1 MPMLAWDFD
10 WFTRMQSKNSEVE
23 KPAVLCPAELAESAS
38 RNHWLAIFL
47 IVALWAVLYVPGMFS
62 PPLLDDADSI
72 HAEAAREMLVRHDWV
87 TLYINGFRYL
97 EKAPLM
103 YWGMDISYKLFGVSD
118 LSARLPLTLGMLA
131 VLLITYLLGK
141 REINARAGLYAAI
154 VLGLSVGSYL
164 FTRIL
169 IPDILVGLWL
179 ALGFYFFLDGVHD
192 KQPSRLSCWGFA
204 VTAALNVLTKGLI
217 GIVFPVAIILVYLF
231 MTSNL
236 RHLLKMRL
244 VSSSLWFAAV
254 AVPWHILA
262 GLENPPAGD
271 SRGFFW
277 FYFINEQFLR
287 YLKKRFPLD
296 YDTVP
301 FWLFWAMIVLWL
313 VPWSGFL
320 FKGLGL
326 VIRPL
331 RQKMQALDWSGKLAM
346 TLVWLAPPLGKLKA
360 FQEAGAKVRELQ
372 RAMTRRDHFLLL
384 ATIWALVILVFF
396 SFSSRQEYYT
406 IPALPGLALVIGAWL
421 AEELADDKLRRAGRR
436 ISAVLLG
443 IAIPAFL
450 AGMVLLWYSESVPPG
465 TDLASVLTKHPN
477 EYALSFGHILDLT
490 PRAMGIFRLP
500 LAIFVGSLLLGTA
513 ANWLLRRR
521 GRPLSGNIALALMA
535 LVLLQAAHGGLVIF
549 SPILSSKYL
558 SDELARVYRGEII
571 VVNGAYE
578 DASTLNFYGHFQ
590 LHVLNTRTEGNLY
603 YGSLFP
609 DSPAA
614 FEDDNSFAKLWQGKR
629 RVFLWTEEDTL
640 PAAVKSGP
648 YFIVA
653 KNGGKYILSNKG
665 GNPEN

>member
-1 MPMLAWDFD
+1 
-10 WFTRMQSKNSEVE
+10 MQLNNSEVE
-23 KPAVLCPAELAESAS
+23 KLAGVCPAPHSAELAS
-38 RNHWLAIFL
+38 RNRRLSILL
-47 IVALWAVLYVPGMFS
+47 IVALWAVLYVPGIFS

-72 HAEAAREMLVRHDWV
+72 HAEAAREMLLRHDWV

-103 YWGMDISYKLFGVSD
+103 YWGMDVSYKLFGVSD
-118 LSARLPLTLGMLA
+118 RAARLPLALGMLA
-131 VLLITYLLGK
+131 VLLATYALGK
-141 REINARAGLYAAI
+141 RDMNDRAGLYAAV
-154 VLGLSVGSYL
+154 VLGLSVGSYI

-192 KQPSRLSCWGFA
+192 RQPSRLSCWGLA

-217 GIVFPVAIILVYLF
+217 GIVFPLGIILVYLW

-244 VSSSLWFAAV
+244 ASSFLWFAAV
-254 AVPWHILA
+254 AIPWHILA
-262 GLENPPAGD
+262 GLENPPAGE

-287 YLKKRFPLD
+287 YLKKRFPMD

-301 FWLFWAMIVLWL
+301 FWLFWVMIVLWL

-326 VIRPL
+326 VVRPL
-331 RQKMQALDWSGKLAM
+331 RQKAESLEWKGKLAVV
-346 TLVWLAPPLGKLKA
+346 LVWLAPPLGKLKL
-360 FQEAGAKVRELQ
+360 FQDAGARVCSLQ
-372 RAMTRRDHFLLL
+372 ETMTRRDHLLLL

-406 IPALPGLALVIGAWL
+406 IPALPGLALIIGAWL
-421 AEELADDKLRRAGRR
+421 ADETVSADGKLRRAGRR

-443 IAIPAFL
+443 VAVPAFL
-450 AGMVLLWYSESVPPG
+450 AGMVLLWYSQSVPPG
-465 TDLASVLTKHPN
+465 TDLASVLTRHPD

-490 PRAMGIFRLP
+490 PRAMGIFRTP
-500 LAIFVGSLLLGTA
+500 LAIFSVSLLLGSA
-513 ANWLLRRR
+513 ANWILRRR
-521 GRPLSGNIALALMA
+521 GRPLAGNIALALMA
-535 LVLLQAAHGGLVIF
+535 LALLQSAHRGLEIF
-549 SPILSSKYL
+549 SPILSSKQL
-558 SDELARVYRGEII
+558 SDKLAPVYRGEVI

-578 DASTLNFYGHFQ
+578 DASTLNFYGHFP

-609 DSPAA
+609 DSPPA
-614 FEDDNSFAKLWQGKR
+614 FEDDTSFAKLWRGEQ
-629 RVFLWTEEDTL
+629 RVFLWSEEDDL
-640 PAAVKSGP
+640 PAVVKSRP
-648 YFIVA
+648 YFIIA
-653 KNGGKYILSNKG
+653 KNGGKYILSNQG
-665 GNPEN
+665 GNPKN

>member
-1 MPMLAWDFD
+1 
-10 WFTRMQSKNSEVE
+10 MQLSNNAAE
-23 KPAVLCPAELAESAS
+23 ELAGVGPTQSAGSVS
-38 RNHWLAIFL
+38 RNNKLFILL
-47 IVALWAVLYVPGMFS
+47 IIALWAVLYVPGIFS

-87 TLYINGFRYL
+87 TLYINGLRYL

-118 LSARLPLTLGMLA
+118 WSARLPLTVGMLA
-131 VLLITYLLGK
+131 VLLATYALGK
-141 REINARAGLYAAI
+141 RDIDERAGLYAA
-154 VLGLSVGSYL
+154 VALGLSIGPYI

-179 ALGFYFFLDGVHD
+179 ALGFYFFLQGIHE
-192 KQPSRLSCWGFA
+192 KQPSRLSCWGLA

-217 GIVFPVAIILVYLF
+217 GIVFPACIILVYLW

-236 RHLLKMRL
+236 RQLLKMRL
-244 VSSSLWFAAV
+244 ASSFLWFMAV
-254 AVPWHILA
+254 AAPWHILA
-262 GLENPPAGD
+262 GLENPAAGQ

-277 FYFINEQFLR
+277 FYFVNEQFLR

-326 VIRPL
+326 VVRPL
-331 RQKMQALDWSGKLAM
+331 RQKMHDLEWNGKLALV
-346 TLVWLAPPLGKLKA
+346 LVWLAPPLGKLTA
-360 FQEAGAKVRELQ
+360 FQQAGARVRAIQ
-372 RAMTRRDHFLLL
+372 MSMTRRDHLLLL
-384 ATIWALVILVFF
+384 AIIWALVILIFF

-421 AEELADDKLRRAGRR
+421 SDETATSDNNLRRAGRR
-436 ISAVLLG
+436 VSAVLFS
-443 IAIPAFL
+443 IAVPAFL
-450 AGMVLLWYSESVPPG
+450 AGLVILCYSQSVPPG
-465 TDLASVLTKHPN
+465 TDLASALTKHPD
-477 EYALSFGHILDLT
+477 EYALSFGHIFDLT
-490 PRAMGIFRLP
+490 PRAMGLFRVP
-500 LAIFVGSLLLGTA
+500 LVLFAGSLLLGTA
-513 ANWLLRRR
+513 ANWFLRRR
-521 GRPLSGNIALALMA
+521 GRPVAGNVALALMA
-535 LVLLQAAHGGLVIF
+535 LTLLHSAHRGLEIF
-549 SPILSSKYL
+549 SPILSSKHL
-558 SDELARVYRGEII
+558 SDELARVYHPGEII

-609 DSPAA
+609 DSPPD

-629 RVFLWTEEDTL
+629 RVFLWTEEDKL
-640 PAAVKSGP
+640 PAVVKSGP
-648 YFIVA
+648 YFVTA
-653 KNGGKYILSNKG
+653 QSGGKYILSNKG
-665 GNPEN
+665 GNTEN

>member
-10 WFTRMQSKNSEVE
+10 WFTRMQLKNSEVE
-23 KPAVLCPAELAESAS
+23 KPAVLCPAELAEPAS

-47 IVALWAVLYVPGMFS
+47 IVVLWATLYVPGMFS

-244 VSSSLWFAAV
+244 VSSTLWFAAV

-262 GLENPPAGD
+262 GLENPAAGE

-277 FYFINEQFLR
+277 FYFVNEQFLR

-331 RQKMQALDWSGKLAM
+331 RQKMQALDRSGKLAM

-372 RAMTRRDHFLLL
+372 QAMTRRDHLLLL

-421 AEELADDKLRRAGRR
+421 ADETADDKLRRAGRR

-450 AGMVLLWYSESVPPG
+450 AGMALLWYSESVPPG
-465 TDLASVLTKHPN
+465 TDLASVLTKHPD

-521 GRPLSGNIALALMA
+521 GRLLSGNIALALMA
-535 LVLLQAAHGGLVIF
+535 LVLLQAAHRGLEIF

-614 FEDDNSFAKLWQGKR
+614 FEDDNSFAKLWQGER
-629 RVFLWTEEDTL
+629 RVFLWTEEDKL
-640 PAAVKSGP
+640 PAVVKSGP
-648 YFIVA
+648 YFIAA